1 MNGRTNSTTS
11 NDINID
17 ITKSPFATLPPSDLV
32 AHRGNQKVDIGWVEP
47 VTKIAVPGDDIVAK
61 REYTIL
67 IRNDEHA
74 PVDRHDGIEI
84 YRNTDQTESASG
96 AYSDT
101 GLTNGHE
108 YFYGLIAITD
118 NNVPSEVATI
128 SRIPSKEV
136 VYSGSLDSLSLI
148 ESTGHWTDT
157 LGHPTIA
164 TAGNQQAI
172 IMAVNNVC
180 EHYYVGSYLMD
191 DRYLYVNNIN
201 AYNIS
206 LTKQD
211 IQIDYRFDET
221 TYSTNLHYLSPVSLG
236 NYALFG
242 FCGSDYRIALTGIAV
257 IDSNLTVVTPVPRF
271 HQDEKYRKGTAFNGY
286 ACWFSSYQHDNDYI
300 QNYSDFDYLSESLT
314 MSYIDM
320 DSIQGKCT
328 AGLRP
333 IGDYLCIGPGF
344 YTENNAA
351 YNTIEPDSTMQ
362 YISKDWT
369 VNYITAPY
377 PGGGTYNRSFNEPA
391 ETEFANL
398 LESTGTYIFYANGS
412 TTIEIV
418 DTNMTVGPSLTNPFA
433 TNTSSHWSHDEYVI
447 IFAQGAPGDCVAYDK
462 YLTATYPP
470 DVTQT
475 HTNAFA
481 TSLQNHAIFGGSS
494 NNNVDVYST

>member
-1 MNGRTNSTTS
+1 MNGRTNSTSTG
-11 NDINID
+11 DISID

-67 IRNDEHA
+67 IRNNDHA
-74 PVDRHDGIEI
+74 PIDRHDGIEI
-84 YRNTDQTESASG
+84 YRNTDQTESSSG

-136 VYSGSLDSLSLI
+136 VYSGSLDSLSI
-148 ESTGHWTDT
+148 QESTGHYADV
-157 LGHPTIA
+157 LGNVAGA
-164 TAGNQQAI
+164 TAGDQWAI
-172 IMAVNNVC
+172 FTGINSV
-180 EHYYVGSYLMD
+180 YDTSGTYDDSYL
-191 DRYLYVNNIN
+191 YLTNIN
-201 AYNIS
+201 AYNTA

-211 IQIDYRFDET
+211 IQINHEFDDT
-221 TYSTNLHYLSPVSLG
+221 TYSMSTVDVSPVSLG

-242 FCGSDYRIALTGIAV
+242 FCGSEYRVVPTGIAV

-271 HQDEKYRKGTAFNGY
+271 HQDERYRKGTAFNGY
-286 ACWFSSYQHDNDYI
+286 ACWFSSYQYDNSTI
-300 QNYSDFDYLSESLT
+300 RNYSDFDYLSESLT

-320 DSIQGKCT
+320 DSVQGKCT

-344 YTENNAA
+344 YTKNNPA
-351 YNTIEPDSTMQ
+351 YNTIESDYTMQ

-377 PGGGTYNRSFNEPA
+377 PGGGTYNRPFNEPA
-391 ETEFANL
+391 ETEFGNL
-398 LESTGTYIFYANGS
+398 LESTGTYIFYANGK

-418 DTNMTVGPSLTNPFA
+418 DANMTVGANLTIPFA

-447 IFAQGAPGDCVAYDK
+447 IFAKGAPGDCVAYDK

-481 TSLQNHAIFGGSS
+481 TSLQNHAIFGGSN